1 MGIDAQTFQVPALS
15 VTSNNVSGA
24 EVVVGADPG
33 KGVICL
39 AERAMEPMTPLM
51 PMTLIVMRESSIT
64 SIIPTEKNA
73 WMFRCLCTLQ
83 CDDCRL
89 S

>member
-1 MGIDAQTFQVPALS
+1 MGIDAQTFQVPNLS
-15 VTSNNVSGA
+15 ITANNVSGA
-24 EVVVGADPG
+24 DAVVGADPG

-39 AERAMEPMTPLM
+39 AERATEPMT
-51 PMTLIVMRESSIT
+51 PMTLIVMRESRIT
-64 SIIPTEKNA
+64 SIISTEKND
-73 WMFRCLCTLQ
+73 WMFRCLCTSQ

>member
-15 VTSNNVSGA
+15 VTSNNVNGA
-24 EVVVGADPG
+24 DVVVGADPG

-39 AERAMEPMTPLM
+39 AERAMEPMTP
-51 PMTLIVMRESSIT
+51 MTLIAMMECRIT

-73 WMFRCLCTLQ
+73 WMFRCLCTSQ

>member
-1 MGIDAQTFQVPALS
+1 MGIDAQTLQVPALS
-15 VTSNNVSGA
+15 VTANNVSGA
-24 EVVVGADPG
+24 DVVVGADPG

-39 AERAMEPMTPLM
+39 AERAMEPMTP
-51 PMTLIVMRESSIT
+51 MTLIAMMECRIT

-73 WMFRCLCTLQ
+73 WMFRCLCTSQ

>member
-1 MGIDAQTFQVPALS
+1 MGIDAQTLQVLALF

-24 EVVVGADPG
+24 DVVVGADPG
-33 KGVICL
+33 KGIICL
-39 AERAMEPMTPLM
+39 AERATE
-51 PMTLIVMRESSIT
+51 PMTLIVMMESRIT

-73 WMFRCLCTLQ
+73 WMSRCLCTSQ

>member
-1 MGIDAQTFQVPALS
+1 MGIDAQTLQVPALF

-24 EVVVGADPG
+24 DVVVGADPG
-33 KGVICL
+33 KGIICL
-39 AERAMEPMTPLM
+39 AERAMEPMTPM
-51 PMTLIVMRESSIT
+51 TPMTLIVMMESRIT

-73 WMFRCLCTLQ
+73 WMSRCLCTSQ